1 MFFSNYRRGINPM
14 DNREEVGFPAKV
26 YSTERVKT
34 SEGKSDSLD
43 RHAQPPTKC
52 SNCNSTKTWKA
63 GFRKTNH
70 GDLQRYLC
78 RECGFRFSVD
88 GRAKSFYMESGK
100 GPSYQIGAVP
110 NAHGQVINLVA
121 IEPLK
126 EEGLAGATTQL
137 LDSKGKILEYAWWQ
151 KKNGKSEYTI
161 KG

>member
-1 MFFSNYRRGINPM
+1 M
-14 DNREEVGFPAKV
+14 
-26 YSTERVKT
+26 
-34 SEGKSDSLD
+34 
-43 RHAQPPTKC
+43 AQCPQC
-52 SNCNSTKTWKA
+52 SSQKTWKD
-63 GFRKTNH
+63 GIRKTDF
-70 GDLQRYLC
+70 GDIQRYLC
-78 RECGFRFSVD
+78 RECGSRFSVN
-88 GRAKSFYMESGK
+88 GLAKSFYIDSSK
-100 GPSYQIGAVP
+100 GSSYQIGAVP